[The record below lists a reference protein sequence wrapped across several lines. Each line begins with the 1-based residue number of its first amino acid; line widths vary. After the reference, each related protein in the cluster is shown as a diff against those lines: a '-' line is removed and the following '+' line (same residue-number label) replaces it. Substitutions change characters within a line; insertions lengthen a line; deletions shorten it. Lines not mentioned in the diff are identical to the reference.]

1 MECRMSSFLFDLISK
16 AKQLDIEGNYVEADR
31 IYSSMNK
38 IAQAP
43 RDYVDEVFKGTAPDS
58 IRKFEEHF
66 AGDKIDRR
74 HKAFNILNAIINSL
88 FRVAK
93 GGTFSVGGLLQGGT
107 FTVSNL
113 SDDDKKKFEKIK
125 NELIRIRTDFSQSIP
140 KRDEYPLNVIDITS
154 ERNLNSRIG
163 SISEYSD
170 MIASLLN
177 HIIGLTSNDLSSALL
192 NAEIKNLKLDLA
204 LIRDPSAKFSDH
216 QREDL
221 SKAVSQAKNPG
232 TLDKPNIGQP
242 FKEPSSWKEKRMP
255 DAPPDIFGATYKGS
269 KATIDSGMDKLN
281 NADDTLFANI
291 YQGTVENIENAYI
304 ASESKFN
311 QSEKSIYERKMKILE
326 NRYYS
331 ILYKDK
337 PFVD

>member
-1 MECRMSSFLFDLISK
+1 
-16 AKQLDIEGNYVEADR
+16 
-31 IYSSMNK
+31 MN
-38 IAQAP
+38 
-43 RDYVDEVFKGTAPDS
+43 
-58 IRKFEEHF
+58 
-66 AGDKIDRR
+66 
-74 HKAFNILNAIINSL
+74 
-88 FRVAK
+88 
-93 GGTFSVGGLLQGGT
+93 
-107 FTVSNL
+107 
-113 SDDDKKKFEKIK
+113 
-125 NELIRIRTDFSQSIP
+125 
-140 KRDEYPLNVIDITS
+140 ITS

-204 LIRDPSAKFSDH
+204 LIRDPSAKFSDQ